1 MRTLMKVLKNL
12 FGNNTKISAENI
24 AIKDNNNEAKTLDE
38 YLSFSF
44 ASMHTNFEFKDFT
57 SETTVTGWE
66 DPISYGDFTADIS
79 NNRIIIKNTTLLEV
93 SGYTAGALNAIVEY
107 SLKENSG
114 GSSLLGAEGRFLF
127 QGDGVGNGYWALPL
141 RTCIVELDPSK
152 IYYLQLIANGYHGQY
167 FDMNNGFGK
176 YATCIQ
182 AKKIK

>member
-44 ASMHTNFEFKDFT
+44 ASMHTNFGFKDFT

-93 SGYTAGALNAIVEY
+93 SGLTCGNGYAIIKYNVDDTNGNEIEGNNAGRQTLVQFA
-107 SLKENSG
+107 
-114 GSSLLGAEGRFLF
+114 
-127 QGDGVGNGYWALPL
+127 GNGYWQVSLPNK
-141 RTCIVELDPSK
+141 VYELDPTK
-152 IYYLQLIANGYHGQY
+152 KYYLTLRANAYNGDT
-167 FDMNNGFGK
+167 FCMNNGFGK
-176 YATCIQ
+176 YGTWLQ
-182 AKKIK
+182 AKKLK

>member
-1 MRTLMKVLKNL
+1 MKVLKNL

-38 YLSFSF
+38 YLSVSF
-44 ASMHTNFEFKDFT
+44 ASMHTNFGTKEFA

-79 NNRIIIKNTTLLEV
+79 NNRIIIKNTTLVEV
-93 SGYTAGALNAIVEY
+93 GGNTAGSGNGSIQY
-107 SLKENSG
+107 SLKESSG
-114 GSSLLGAEGRFLF
+114 GTSLIGSGGWFIF
-127 QGDGVGNGYWALPL
+127 QGSGVGNNYWSLPL
-141 RTCIVELDPSK
+141 KTCIVELDPSK
-152 IYYLQLIANGYHGQY
+152 IYYLQLIANGYRGQY

>member
-1 MRTLMKVLKNL
+1 MKVLKNL

-44 ASMHTNFEFKDFT
+44 ASMHTNFGVKYFT
-57 SETTVTGWE
+57 STTKVTGWE

-93 SGYTAGALNAIVEY
+93 SGLTCGNGYALIVYCVDDINGNKIED
-107 SLKENSG
+107 NT
-114 GSSLLGAEGRFLF
+114 GRQTLVQFA
-127 QGDGVGNGYWALPL
+127 GNGYWQVSLPNK
-141 RTCIVELDPSK
+141 VYELDPTK
-152 IYYLQLIANGYHGQY
+152 EYYLTLYASGYNGST
-167 FDMNNGFGK
+167 FSINNGFSK
-176 YATCIQ
+176 YGTWLQ